1 MIKDFIDG
9 MNAGGFYIVK
19 NSLKG
24 VTTNGLTYLTI
35 TLQDSSGTIEAKKW
49 QVNNDDI
56 DTFKMGNVVY
66 IDGEVIDYKDKL
78 QVKIFG
84 GNVVNPKNADMDSLI
99 PASKFKKDELID
111 KLKVFLSSIKNE
123 KLKKIVY
130 DIFSIYKEKFI
141 SYPAAV
147 SNHHDFLRGLME
159 HTVSMCE
166 IAKMISSHYSS
177 LNYDLLISGCLLHD
191 IGKCEELSG
200 VIATTYTKEGSLIG
214 HLVIGAILIDE
225 SAKRLNIEGE
235 EVTLLKHLILSH
247 HGKLEFGSPI
257 PPLTREALILN
268 MIDEMDSK
276 MMALDKA
283 FSEIEGGEFSQR
295 IFPLDNRSF
304 YKLKSEKKE

>member
-1 MIKDFIDG
+1 
-9 MNAGGFYIVK
+9 
-19 NSLKG
+19 
-24 VTTNGLTYLTI
+24 
-35 TLQDSSGTIEAKKW
+35 
-49 QVNNDDI
+49 
-56 DTFKMGNVVY
+56 MGNVVY

-111 KLKVFLSSIKNE
+111 KIKVFLSSIKNE

-130 DIFSIYKEKFI
+130 DIYSIYKEKFI

-214 HLVIGAILIDE
+214 HLVIGAILVDE

-268 MIDEMDSK
+268 ISDEMDSK

>member
-111 KLKVFLSSIKNE
+111 KIKVFLSSIKNE

-130 DIFSIYKEKFI
+130 DIYSIYKEKFI
-141 SYPAAV
+141 
-147 SNHHDFLRGLME
+147 
-159 HTVSMCE
+159 
-166 IAKMISSHYSS
+166 
-177 LNYDLLISGCLLHD
+177 
-191 IGKCEELSG
+191 
-200 VIATTYTKEGSLIG
+200 
-214 HLVIGAILIDE
+214 
-225 SAKRLNIEGE
+225 
-235 EVTLLKHLILSH
+235 
-247 HGKLEFGSPI
+247 
-257 PPLTREALILN
+257 
-268 MIDEMDSK
+268 
-276 MMALDKA
+276 
-283 FSEIEGGEFSQR
+283 
-295 IFPLDNRSF
+295 
-304 YKLKSEKKE
+304 

>member
-111 KLKVFLSSIKNE
+111 KIKVFLSSIKNE

-130 DIFSIYKEKFI
+130 DIYSIYKEKFI

-214 HLVIGAILIDE
+214 HLVIGAILVDE

-268 MIDEMDSK
+268 IIDEMDSK

>member
-19 NSLKG
+19 SSLKG

-35 TLQDSSGTIEAKKW
+35 ILQDSSGTIEAKKW

-111 KLKVFLSSIKNE
+111 KLKLFLSTIKNE

-166 IAKMISSHYSS
+166 IAKMISAHYSS

-225 SAKRLNIEGE
+225 SAKRLNIAGE

-268 MIDEMDSK
+268 IIDEMDSK

-283 FSEIEGGEFSQR
+283 FSETEGGEFSQR

>member
-99 PASKFKKDELID
+99 PASKFKKDELVD

-130 DIFSIYKEKFI
+130 EIFSIYKEKFI

-214 HLVIGAILIDE
+214 HLVIGAILVDE

>member
-214 HLVIGAILIDE
+214 HLVIGAILVDE

-268 MIDEMDSK
+268 IIDEMDSK
-276 MMALDKA
+276 MMSLDKA

>member
-214 HLVIGAILIDE
+214 HLVIGAILVDE

-268 MIDEMDSK
+268 IIDEMDSK

>member
-19 NSLKG
+19 SSLKG

-35 TLQDSSGTIEAKKW
+35 ILQDSSGTIEAKKW

-84 GNVVNPKNADMDSLI
+84 GNIVNPKNADMDSLI

-111 KLKVFLSSIKNE
+111 KLKLFLSTIKNE

-166 IAKMISSHYSS
+166 IAKMISAHYSS

-225 SAKRLNIEGE
+225 SAKRLNIAGE

-268 MIDEMDSK
+268 IIDEMDSK

-283 FSEIEGGEFSQR
+283 FSETEGGEFSQR